1 MAVLF
6 AMSAPEQPVEAPV
19 EQVEV
24 ESEEVETT
32 HFTPRATFVGHNAAI
47 ESIEV
52 DAEHSVL
59 VSASRD
65 KTALVWK
72 LNRTQ
77 DSWAQQFSR
86 LVGHNHFVS
95 GVSLSRDA
103 SHLLTS
109 SWDGTL
115 RLWDLGARATK
126 KLFLG
131 HNKDVLD
138 VTFSPDNRRIISV
151 ARDNSVKIW
160 NILGECKATLAGESW
175 ATSVACAPME
185 SENSPLVIAVGY
197 WDGTVKIWEISEK
210 CELKQTLK
218 AHDGRCTCV
227 AFTPDGK
234 WVITG
239 GSDRKVVMWVT
250 ETGAKTLSFNAPGP
264 VHAIAACPSQAWIC
278 AATYEGIAV
287 WDIQAKAQIDL
298 VQPNFKPLGKREAG
312 RTPDCTCLA
321 WAADGSVMYSGY
333 NDGSIRAW
341 EVKAAQ

>member
-1 MAVLF
+1 MAE
-6 AMSAPEQPVEAPV
+6 EQ
-19 EQVEV
+19 QQQQQEV
-24 ESEEVETT
+24 EIQSEEVETA
-32 HFTPRATFVGHNAAI
+32 HFIPRATFVGHNAAI

-52 DAEHSVL
+52 DQEHSTL

-77 DSWAQQFSR
+77 DNWAQQFTR
-86 LVGHNHFVS
+86 LIGHNHFVS

-103 SHLLTS
+103 SHLMTS
-109 SWDGTL
+109 SWDSTL
-115 RLWDLGARATK
+115 RLWDLSTRTTK

-131 HNKDVLD
+131 HTKDVLD
-138 VTFSPDNRRIISV
+138 VKFSPCNRRIISV
-151 ARDNSVKIW
+151 SRDKSVKIW
-160 NILGECKATLAGESW
+160 NILGDCKATLPGDSW
-175 ATSVACAPME
+175 ATSIACAPMD
-185 SENSPLVIAVGY
+185 SEQSPLVIAVGY
-197 WDGTVKIWEISEK
+197 WDGTVKVWTITEK
-210 CELKQTLK
+210 VELTHTIK
-218 AHDGRCTCV
+218 AHDGRCTAV
-227 AFTPDGK
+227 GFTPDGK
-234 WVITG
+234 WFITG

-250 ETGAKTLSFNAPGP
+250 ETGAKTLSFSAPNT
-264 VHAIAACPSQAWIC
+264 VHAIASCPSQAWIC

-341 EVKAAQ
+341 EVKGAQ

>member
-1 MAVLF
+1 MAE
-6 AMSAPEQPVEAPV
+6 EQQQAQEI
-19 EQVEV
+19 
-24 ESEEVETT
+24 ESEERETE
-32 HFTPRATFVGHNAAI
+32 HFVPRATFVGHHAAV
-47 ESIEV
+47 EAIEV
-52 DAEHSVL
+52 DQEHNVL

-77 DSWAQQFSR
+77 ESWAQQFTR

-95 GVSLSRDA
+95 GLSLSRDA

-109 SWDGTL
+109 SWDSTL
-115 RLWDLGARATK
+115 RLWDLSTRQTK

-131 HNKDVLD
+131 HTKDVLD
-138 VTFSPDNRRIISV
+138 VKFSPCNRRIISV
-151 ARDNSVKIW
+151 SRDNSVKIW
-160 NILGECKATLAGESW
+160 NILGDCKATLPGDSW
-175 ATSVACAPME
+175 ATSIACAPMANE
-185 SENSPLVIAVGY
+185 QSPLVIAVGY
-197 WDGTVKIWEISEK
+197 WNGTVKIWTITEK
-210 CELKQTLK
+210 VELTQTLK
-218 AHDGRCTCV
+218 AHDGRCECV

-250 ETGAKTLSFNAPGP
+250 ETGAKTLSFTAPAP

-298 VQPNFKPLGKREAG
+298 VQPAFKPLGKREAG

-321 WAADGSVMYSGY
+321 WAADGSIMYSGY

-341 EVKAAQ
+341 EVKGAQ

>member
-1 MAVLF
+1 
-6 AMSAPEQPVEAPV
+6 MSA
-19 EQVEV
+19 EQVAQ
-24 ESEEVETT
+24 EEIVNQTEERETA
-32 HFTPRATFVGHNAAI
+32 HFNPRAKFVGHNAAVEALDI
-47 ESIEV
+47 DSENNI
-52 DAEHSVL
+52 L

-72 LNRTQ
+72 LNKTQ
-77 DSWAQQFSR
+77 ECWAQELTR

-103 SHLLTS
+103 THLVTS
-109 SWDGTL
+109 SWDSTL
-115 RLWDLGARATK
+115 RLWDLSSRTTK

-131 HNKDVLD
+131 HDKDVLG
-138 VTFSPDNRRIISV
+138 VKFSPNNRMIISV
-151 ARDNSVKIW
+151 SRDKTMKVW
-160 NILGECKATLAGESW
+160 NILGECKADLSGESW
-175 ATSVACAPME
+175 ATSIACAPME
-185 SENSPLVIAVGY
+185 SETAPLIVAVGY
-197 WDGTVKIWEISEK
+197 WDGTVKVFKIQDK
-210 CELKQTLK
+210 CELMHTIK

-227 AFTPDGK
+227 TFTPDGK
-234 WVITG
+234 WVVTG

-250 ETGAKTLSFNAPGP
+250 ETGAKTLSFSAPGP
-264 VHAIAACPSQAWIC
+264 VHDVVTCPTQAWIC

-287 WDIQAKAQIDL
+287 WDIQAKQQIDL

-341 EVKAAQ
+341 EVKSTQ